1 MRPLGLF
8 VVAMWACTA
17 LAEDRAPANLG
28 ELVQRAQEERMLE
41 NRALEE
47 REREFREARAEQ
59 QARIEKLR
67 AELAEERALGD
78 DLKRR
83 YTENDAYLSVQ
94 QEVLREKTGSLG
106 ELFGVSRQI
115 AKDAQSLLSTSLV
128 SVERPKRDVLPA
140 RLAERKDNPT
150 SDELEQLWLALLG
163 EMEQSGKV
171 ARFTTAV
178 TLVSGEK
185 QQEEV
190 VRIGSFNIIGGGRY
204 LHYLPETGRLVE
216 LARQPAGR
224 YLSFAADLQ
233 RAKSGIHPIALDPS
247 RGSILALMV
256 ESPGF
261 IEHIERA
268 GVIGYVIL
276 ALGGIALL
284 IVAERFVMLTATRRK
299 IEGQRGQED
308 ASENNPLGRLRKAFH
323 ANPALDADRLA
334 LKLDEVMVIE
344 VPRFKRLLP
353 TLAVFA
359 TAAPLFGLL
368 GTVAGMIETFESMAL
383 FGAGDPKLVS
393 AGISLALV
401 ATELG
406 LLVAIPILL
415 LHSWLHSS
423 SNRLIQVL
431 EEEVAALVA
440 KREEERYAQ
449 AA

>member
-1 MRPLGLF
+1 MRGLCLIA
-8 VVAMWACTA
+8 VAMWSLLA
-17 LAEDRAPANLG
+17 LAEERAPADLG
-28 ELVQRAQEERMLE
+28 ELVKRAQEERRLE
-41 NRALEE
+41 ERALEE
-47 REREFREARAEQ
+47 RLREFREARAEQ

-67 AELAEERALGD
+67 AELAAERARGE

-83 YTENDAYLSVQ
+83 YTENDAYLGVQ

-106 ELFGVSRQI
+106 ELFGVARQV
-115 AKDAQSLLSTSLV
+115 AKEAQSSLSTSLV
-128 SVERPKRDVLPA
+128 SVERQKRDALPV
-140 RLAERKDNPT
+140 RLAERKDNP
-150 SDELEQLWLALLG
+150 SIEELEYLWLGLLG
-163 EMEQSGKV
+163 EMEQSAKI

-178 TLVSGEK
+178 TLASGEERK
-185 QQEEV
+185 EEV
-190 VRIGSFNIIGGGRY
+190 VRIGSFNIVGGGRY

-224 YLSFAADLQ
+224 YLSFARDLQ
-233 RAKSGIHPIALDPS
+233 RAQSGLHPIALDPS

-261 IEHIERA
+261 LEHIQRA

-284 IVAERFVMLTATRRK
+284 IVAERFAMLAVTRRK
-299 IEGQRGQED
+299 IERERGKEG
-308 ASENNPLGRLRKAFH
+308 ASESNPLRRLRQAFYSH
-323 ANPALDADRLA
+323 PALDADRLA
-334 LKLDEVMVIE
+334 LKLDEVMAVE

-359 TAAPLFGLL
+359 TAAPLLGLL
-368 GTVAGMIETFESMAL
+368 GTVAGMIDTFESMAL

-431 EEEVAALVA
+431 EEEVAVLVA
-440 KREEERYAQ
+440 RREEERYAH

>member
-1 MRPLGLF
+1 MRTGWLLF
-8 VVAMWACTA
+8 FATWTFAAV
-17 LAEDRAPANLG
+17 AEDKAPASLG
-28 ELVQRAQEERMLE
+28 ELVKRAQEERVIE
-41 NRALEE
+41 NQALEA

-67 AELAEERALGD
+67 AELAQERALGE

-94 QEVLREKTGSLG
+94 QEALREKTGSLG
-106 ELFGVSRQI
+106 ELFGVARQV
-115 AKDAQSLLSTSLV
+115 AKDAQSLLSRSLV
-128 SVERPKRDVLPA
+128 SVERPGRDALPA

-150 SDELEQLWLALLG
+150 SDELEQLWLGLLG

-171 ARFTTAV
+171 SRFKTAV
-178 TLVSGEK
+178 TLVSGE
-185 QQEEV
+185 QRPEEV
-190 VRIGSFNIIGGGRY
+190 VRIGSFNIVGGGRY

-224 YLSFAADLQ
+224 YLSLAADLQ
-233 RAKSGIHPIALDPS
+233 RAGSGVKPIALDPS
-247 RGSILALMV
+247 RGSILSLMV

-261 IEHIERA
+261 IEHIQRA

-284 IVAERFVMLTATRRK
+284 IVAERFVRLIVARRK
-299 IEGQRGQED
+299 FERERVAKGVCED
-308 ASENNPLGRLRKAFH
+308 NALGRLRHVFH
-323 ANPALDADRLA
+323 AHPALDADHLA
-334 LKLDEVMVIE
+334 LKLDEVMAVE
-344 VPRFKRLLP
+344 APRFKRLLP

-393 AGISLALV
+393 SGISLALV

-423 SNRLIQVL
+423 SNRLIQIL

-440 KREEERYAQ
+440 KREEQRYAH